1 MMKRAYSIEM
11 GVLRGYATYLFCVG
25 ALISVLVGIGTQTAA
40 VAPAIL
46 TCMYLMMGAM
56 GAAAYDDQNGWG
68 RYRLALPVSRRDVVL
83 ARYAAVVTLGLIGAL
98 VGLVAS
104 LAVMGIA
111 SAVDLPGGISASLAL
126 DYESV
131 VSMLFA
137 TAVCFLVGSGVV
149 SVVVPVYFRF
159 GQTKAT
165 QMLPTVLVILF
176 VAPIFL
182 SSAFGLLD
190 DGFFAIISDVLEH
203 AETLSGV
210 VGSMVVFLALSLL
223 LLFASAAVSLRLY
236 SKREL

>member
-1 MMKRAYSIEM
+1 MKRAYSIEM

-131 VSMLFA
+131 ASMLFA

-190 DGFFAIISDVLEH
+190 DGFFAIVSDVLER

-210 VGSMVVFLALSLL
+210 VGSMIVFLASSLL
-223 LLFASAAVSLRLY
+223 LLLVSAAVSLRLY

>member
-1 MMKRAYSIEM
+1 MKRAYSIEM

-131 VSMLFA
+131 ASMLFA

-210 VGSMVVFLALSLL
+210 VGSMIVFLASSLFLL
-223 LLFASAAVSLRLY
+223 LVSAAVSLRLY

>member
-1 MMKRAYSIEM
+1 MKRAYSIEM

-182 SSAFGLLD
+182 FSAFGLLD
-190 DGFFAIISDVLEH
+190 DGFFAIVSDVLEH

-210 VGSMVVFLALSLL
+210 MGSMVVFLASSLL
-223 LLFASAAVSLRLY
+223 LLLVSAAVSLRLY

>member
-1 MMKRAYSIEM
+1 MKRAYSIEM

-111 SAVDLPGGISASLAL
+111 STVDLPGGISASLAL

-190 DGFFAIISDVLEH
+190 DGFFAIVSDVLEH

-210 VGSMVVFLALSLL
+210 MGSMIVFLASSLL
-223 LLFASAAVSLRLY
+223 LLLVSAAVSLRLY